1 MNRRRVTASIVA
13 ACLVAAGA
21 VAVPVWLT
29 ARPVAV
35 IGGVPVSHD
44 ELDRYRSLAA
54 DGAFHA
60 TTESALLDRIA
71 LDRALFQLADHAH
84 LTDGYRSLDQV
95 LDQRTAVNRAQ
106 TVGAQQGRVVYGDTD
121 YDAASFYG
129 RVVAQ
134 LRSATARALSSGTHP
149 DLSITDA
156 QVDAAY
162 DADPAAWA
170 AAATTYHCTTVTVPD
185 LVDGV
190 SGDQVL
196 DRIAADPAAIASAA
210 RTISGA
216 VVGSRDI
223 AAPDLPVSGLDPD
236 AQAALPTL
244 ADGTT
249 LPPQTAHGSWVL
261 YRLDATSVDRTQAL
275 DTYRTQIRQQLIDRR
290 FTRLLDTTATRLRH
304 DDS

>member
-1 MNRRRVTASIVA
+1 MNRRRITAAVLSGSLVVA
-13 ACLVAAGA
+13 AA
-21 VAVPVWLT
+21 VAVPVWIAT
-29 ARPVAV
+29 RPVAV
-35 IGGVPVSHD
+35 IGGAPVTHD
-44 ELDRYRSLAA
+44 ELNRYRSLAT

-60 TTESALLDRIA
+60 TTETALLDRIA
-71 LDRALFQLADHAH
+71 LDRALFHLAERAH

-106 TVGAQQGRVVYGDTD
+106 ADGARSGDVVYGDTD

-134 LRSATARALSSGTHP
+134 LRSATARALSSGAHP
-149 DLSITDA
+149 DLSVSDS

-162 DADPAAWA
+162 NADPAAWA
-170 AAATTYHCTTVTVPD
+170 AGATTYHCTTVTVPA

-190 SGDQVL
+190 PGDQVL
-196 DRIAADPAAIASAA
+196 ERIATDSAAIASAA
-210 RTISGA
+210 RTIPDA
-216 VVGSRDI
+216 VVGSQDL
-223 AAPDLPVSGLDPD
+223 AARDLPNSGLDPD
-236 AQAALPTL
+236 AQAALPSL
-244 ADGTT
+244 ADGTI

-275 DTYRTQIRQQLIDRR
+275 DTYRTQIRQQLLDRR